1 MKREW
6 IALFLCLGL
15 LIFFPGC
22 KNIFGIDNDMPEHIN
37 GKEIIILEG
46 VSSSEYIEFIVKGE
60 ISNFQHIKLDWDNKK
75 II

>member
-1 MKREW
+1 
-6 IALFLCLGL
+6 
-15 LIFFPGC
+15 
-22 KNIFGIDNDMPEHIN
+22 MPEHIN